1 MKQKQK
7 KDRDGGWIQVAGLK
21 SLSTRTGDGDGVKVE
36 SGLLAWSLSQG
47 RIDGWNGMKNRHKFG
62 DENLIR
68 FKALSMLASQA
79 N

>member
-36 SGLLAWSLSQG
+36 SGLL
-47 RIDGWNGMKNRHKFG
+47 D
-62 DENLIR
+62 
-68 FKALSMLASQA
+68 
-79 N
+79 